1 MRERRLASWKIGG
14 EQGQGIDSTGELL
27 AIVCNRLGYYI
38 YGYRHFSS
46 RIKGGHSNY
55 KIMIGT
61 EPVASTSS
69 ELDVLVAI
77 DQETIDRNHK
87 ELVEGGI
94 IVADAHFEPVL
105 PEGCPAK
112 LLLVPLTQIAQE
124 VGNPLMRNVV
134 SLGVSAHILGLPLD
148 AFKDVVMERFGKKS
162 PEVGQQNVTAL
173 EKGYEYAR
181 QHLPE
186 PTWRLAP
193 GDGKKRLIMMGNDAV
208 ALGALAAGCR
218 FCAAYPITPASEIM
232 ETLMTLLPR
241 YGGVVVQAEDEIAA
255 ITACIGAGFAGA
267 RAITA
272 TSGPGISLMQ
282 EAIGLAHVA
291 EIPVVIV
298 DTQRG
303 GPSTGMPTKH
313 EQSDVWALLYGTHG
327 DTPRIILAPST
338 VEETFYMTAEAFNL
352 ADKYQCPVVVAT
364 DLSLSLNKQ
373 TVERLDIKRIKID
386 RGALLTDEEI
396 AAQAEPDGFR
406 RYRVTES
413 GISPR
418 PLPGQPKGQYLAT
431 GVEHNE
437 FGKVSEDPRNRVAMM
452 DKRLR
457 KVPSDPA
464 AMGLEGV
471 TYTGPES
478 PDLLLVGFGS
488 TVGPISDARK
498 MLEAEGFRVGHAHV
512 KVLAPLPVRQLVEL
526 FARAKQVIVA
536 ENNAQGQLF
545 ALLEHRVGK
554 AMREQGLAVPAMHSV
569 RKYDGNPFLPK
580 EIAAQAKEVTSYAQ
594 AG

>member
-1 MRERRLASWKIGG
+1 MLERRLASWKIGG

-38 YGYRHFSS
+38 YGYRQFSS

-77 DQETIDRNHK
+77 DQETIDRNHH
-87 ELVEGGI
+87 ELVPGGVV
-94 IVADAHFEPVL
+94 VADAHFEPVL
-105 PEGCPAK
+105 PEGCPAR
-112 LLLVPLTQIAQE
+112 LLSVPLTKIAQD

-134 SLGVSAHILGLPLD
+134 SLGVSAYILGLPLD
-148 AFKDVVMERFGKKS
+148 AFKSVVMERFGRKS
-162 PEVGQQNVTAL
+162 QEVGEQNVAAL
-173 EKGYEYAR
+173 ERGYAYA
-181 QHLPE
+181 QEHLPQ
-186 PTWRLAP
+186 PAWRLAP

-208 ALGALAAGCR
+208 ALGAAAAGCR
-218 FCAAYPITPASEIM
+218 FCAAYPITPASEVM
-232 ETLMTLLPR
+232 ESLMAILPR

-272 TSGPGISLMQ
+272 TAGPGISLMQ
-282 EAIGLAHVA
+282 EAIGLAHAA

-313 EQSDVWALLYGTHG
+313 EQSDLWALLYGTHG

-364 DLSLSLNKQ
+364 DLSLALNKQ
-373 TVERLDIKRIKID
+373 TVEDLDIKRIKID
-386 RGALLTDEEI
+386 RGELLTDEEI

-406 RYRVTES
+406 RYRITES

-437 FGKVSEDPRNRVAMM
+437 FGKVSEDPKNRVAMM

-457 KVPSDPA
+457 KVPADPA

-471 TYTGPES
+471 SYTGPET
-478 PDLLLVGFGS
+478 PDLLLIGFGS
-488 TVGPISDARK
+488 SVGPIADARK
-498 MLEAEGFRVGHAHV
+498 ALEAEGYSVGHAHV
-512 KVLAPLPVRQLVEL
+512 KVLAPLPVKQLADL
-526 FARAKQVIVA
+526 MARATHVIVA

-545 ALLEHRVGK
+545 ALIEHRVGK
-554 AMREQGLAVPAMHSV
+554 YLREQGLDIPRLFSV

-580 EIAAQAKEVTSYAQ
+580 EIAAQAKEVISYAQ

>member
-1 MRERRLASWKIGG
+1 MLERRLASWKIGG

-27 AIVCNRLGYYI
+27 AVVCNRLGYYI
-38 YGYRHFSS
+38 YGYRQFSS

-61 EPVASTSS
+61 EPVASTSA

-77 DQETIDRNHK
+77 DQETIDRNHH
-87 ELVEGGI
+87 ELVPGGVV
-94 IVADAHFEPVL
+94 VADAHFEPVL
-105 PEGCPAK
+105 PESCPAR
-112 LLLVPLTQIAQE
+112 LLSVPLTKIAQDA
-124 VGNPLMRNVV
+124 GNTLMRNVV
-134 SLGVSAHILGLPLD
+134 SLGVSAYILGLPLD
-148 AFKDVVMERFGKKS
+148 AFKSVVMERFGRKS
-162 PEVGQQNVTAL
+162 REVGEQNVAAL
-173 EKGYEYAR
+173 EQGYLYA
-181 QHLPE
+181 QEHLPE
-186 PTWRLAP
+186 PAWRLAP

-208 ALGALAAGCR
+208 ALGAVAAGCR
-218 FCAAYPITPASEIM
+218 FCAAYPITPASEVM
-232 ETLMTLLPR
+232 ENLMAILPR

-272 TSGPGISLMQ
+272 TAGPGISLMQ
-282 EAIGLAHVA
+282 EAIGLAHAA

-313 EQSDVWALLYGTHG
+313 EQSDLWSLLYGTHG

-364 DLSLSLNKQ
+364 DLSLALNKQ
-373 TVERLDIKRIKID
+373 TVEDLDLKRIKID
-386 RGALLTDEEI
+386 RGELLTDEEI

-406 RYRVTES
+406 RYRITES

-437 FGKVSEDPRNRVAMM
+437 FGKVSEDPKNRVAMM

-457 KVPSDPA
+457 KVPADPA

-471 TYTGPES
+471 SYTGPET
-478 PDLLLVGFGS
+478 PDLLIIGFGS
-488 TVGPISDARK
+488 SVGPIADARK
-498 MLEAEGFRVGHAHV
+498 ALEAEGYSVGHAHV
-512 KVLAPLPVRQLVEL
+512 KVLAPLPVKQLADL
-526 FARAKQVIVA
+526 MARATHVIVA

-545 ALLEHRVGK
+545 ALIEHRVGK
-554 AMREQGLAVPAMHSV
+554 HLREQGLDVPRMFSV

-580 EIAAQAKEVTSYAQ
+580 EIAAQAKEVISYAQ